1 MRGWIRWFAVPV
13 VALAASLAAERLMA
27 QTPAAGRPPAQ
38 QQAPAA
44 KPPEAAPAPGAKA
57 QPQPETYSYS
67 QGGRRDPFV
76 SLVSRGIE
84 PAATGRRG
92 NGLAGLA
99 TAEISVRGVLL
110 SQGSYVAMVQGPD
123 MKTYIVRANDRLLD
137 GTVKSVGVQGLVIVQ
152 EVNDPLSLIKQR
164 EVRKGLRAT
173 EEGK

>member
-1 MRGWIRWFAVPV
+1 MRRWIRWLAVLA
-13 VALAASLAAERLMA
+13 VALAASLAADRLLA

-38 QQAPAA
+38 QQAPVAS
-44 KPPEAAPAPGAKA
+44 PPVAAPASGAKA
-57 QPQPETYSYS
+57 QPPPETYSYS
-67 QGGRRDPFV
+67 SQGRRDPFV
-76 SLVSRGIE
+76 SLVSRGVE
-84 PAATGRRG
+84 VAAAGKHG
-92 NGLAGLA
+92 DGLAGLS
-99 TAEISVRGVLL
+99 TAEIAVRGVLL